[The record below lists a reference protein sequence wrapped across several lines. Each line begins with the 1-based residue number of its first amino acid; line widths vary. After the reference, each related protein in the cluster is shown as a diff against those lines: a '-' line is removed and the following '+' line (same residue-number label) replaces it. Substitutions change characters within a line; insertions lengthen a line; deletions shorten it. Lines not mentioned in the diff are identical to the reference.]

1 MIINVGV
8 DVNLE
13 DGICILLMVVCC
25 FGYLNV
31 V

>member
-13 DGICILLMVVCC
+13 CGICILLMVVCY